1 MKNSSKMSF
10 RYFILVKKPNQGP
23 FLGMDRDEDEQG
35 DILTK
40 GDTKAKVKKPKRY
53 KVLLHNDDYTTMEF
67 VVFVLQ
73 SCFSKT
79 VDEAQKVMLKVHNDG
94 VGICGIYTYEIAET
108 KTAKVIQ
115 MAKESG
121 HPLKCT
127 FEPE

>member
-1 MKNSSKMSF
+1 MENSSKRFFRNFMSGK
-10 RYFILVKKPNQGP
+10 RPRKLP
-23 FLGMDRDEDEQG
+23 FLGVDKDEDEQG
-35 DILTK
+35 DIATK
-40 GDTKAKVKKPKRY
+40 SQTKVKVKKPKRY

-67 VVFVLQ
+67 VVFILQ
-73 SCFSKT
+73 SYFTKT
-79 VDEAQKVMLKVHNDG
+79 LDEAQSIMLKVHNDG
-94 VGICGIYTYEIAET
+94 VGICGIYTHEIAET

>member
-1 MKNSSKMSF
+1 MENSSKESF
-10 RYFILVKKPNQGP
+10 RYFMLVKKPNQDP
-23 FLGMDRDEDEQG
+23 FLGIDKGEDEQG

-79 VDEAQKVMLKVHNDG
+79 LDEAQKVMLKVHNDG
-94 VGICGIYTYEIAET
+94 VGICGVYTYEIAET